1 MTLILVCGHAEGQL
15 ISSDPENILIRS
27 LTQKTNKV
35 ASKGKE
41 KAKVGDRG
49 KRVAEDN
56 GNSSAPKRSREE
68 AGPSG
73 STPAE
78 MAIRRPC
85 SSRLSKLSY

>member
-1 MTLILVCGHAEGQL
+1 MTLILVCAEGQL

-27 LTQKTNKV
+27 LTTRTNKV

-49 KRVAEDN
+49 KRLAEEN

-73 STPAE
+73 NMPAK
-78 MAIRRPC
+78 MAMQ
-85 SSRLSKLSY
+85 

>member
-1 MTLILVCGHAEGQL
+1 MTLILVCAHVEGQL

-27 LTQKTNKV
+27 LTTRTNKV

-41 KAKVGDRG
+41 KARVGDRG
-49 KRVAEDN
+49 KRVVEEN

-73 STPAE
+73 TMPAKL
-78 MAIRRPC
+78 AI
-85 SSRLSKLSY
+85 